1 MQSPGRACR
10 SGAPRAASTRNSHKI
25 SAARGDGPR
34 QPRASPRVDGQ
45 RLQKVLRLGVPVQR
59 DGSRGCCRHRSD
71 PMRPAGPCRSSITAL
86 RSSAPQHVLDGGSG
100 GIVPPPPHPLPAHL
114 RASYQRSEGPN
125 SSSLATQICASA
137 PSNPT
142 QPAAMRACPA
152 IPAALARV
160 RRVAFNHSG
169 HRCDTSVMQ

>member
-1 MQSPGRACR
+1 MKTSSNYTLLPPPIPSCASSISSRPSKQTCTLQHKKDMTSTRCQAACACKTSQQLAPTSVATRRHQATNNRSADGIRGGVQSPGRACR

-71 PMRPAGPCRSSITAL
+71 PMRPAGPWHSSITAL
-86 RSSAPQHVLDGGSG
+86 R
-100 GIVPPPPHPLPAHL
+100 
-114 RASYQRSEGPN
+114 
-125 SSSLATQICASA
+125 
-137 PSNPT
+137 
-142 QPAAMRACPA
+142 
-152 IPAALARV
+152 
-160 RRVAFNHSG
+160 
-169 HRCDTSVMQ
+169 